1 MTRFLFWNLN
11 RHDLHGF
18 VRDLAW
24 QENADVV
31 ILAECPTSP
40 AKILLEL
47 NADAPG
53 YARTRSYVKGPADL
67 QHYRKAPSY
76 TDAPDYAK
84 ASPHA
89 KAPDHAKG
97 SDYEYAAGNCGHLL
111 FFTRFDASLMTPLW
125 ESHRVSI
132 RRLALPAR
140 QSILVAAAHLPAK
153 MNFSE
158 ESLLVEAVHLAQAI
172 DEVETSEGH
181 QRTILLGDM
190 NMNPFEAGMVIAG
203 GLHAVMSR
211 QVAARKT
218 RLVQKQR
225 YKYFY
230 NPMWNYLGDRGEAGG
245 TFYFE
250 GAEHLCYYWN
260 VYDQVLLRPDLLKGF
275 APENVRIPTSIRGF
289 SLLQED
295 GQPEKDTVSD
305 HLPVT
310 LELNF

>member
-1 MTRFLFWNLN
+1 
-11 RHDLHGF
+11 
-18 VRDLAW
+18 
-24 QENADVV
+24 
-31 ILAECPTSP
+31 
-40 AKILLEL
+40 
-47 NADAPG
+47 
-53 YARTRSYVKGPADL
+53 
-67 QHYRKAPSY
+67 
-76 TDAPDYAK
+76 
-84 ASPHA
+84 
-89 KAPDHAKG
+89 
-97 SDYEYAAGNCGHLL
+97 
-111 FFTRFDASLMTPLW
+111 
-125 ESHRVSI
+125 
-132 RRLALPAR
+132 
-140 QSILVAAAHLPAK
+140 

-158 ESLLVEAVHLAQAI
+158 ESLLVESVHLAQSI

-211 QVAARKT
+211 RVAARKT

-230 NPMWNYLGDRGEAGG
+230 NPMWNHFGDHGEAGG

-260 VYDQVLLRPDLLKGF
+260 LFDQVLLRPALLDGF

-295 GQPEKDTVSD
+295 GQPDKDTVSD
-305 HLPVT
+305 HLPLT
-310 LELNF
+310 LELKF

>member
-11 RHDLHGF
+11 RRELHGF
-18 VRDLAW
+18 VARLAR
-24 QENADVV
+24 QEKADVV

-40 AKILLEL
+40 AQLLEEL
-47 NADAPG
+47 NAD
-53 YARTRSYVKGPADL
+53 S
-67 QHYRKAPSY
+67 
-76 TDAPDYAK
+76 PDYAD
-84 ASPHA
+84 ARHYQY
-89 KAPDHAKG
+89 AP
-97 SDYEYAAGNCGHLL
+97 GNCGHLL
-111 FFTRFDASLMTPLW
+111 FFTRFESNLLTPLF

-132 RRLALPAR
+132 RRLTLPR
-140 QSILVAAAHLPAK
+140 CQSILVAAAHLPAK

-158 ESLLVEAVHLAQAI
+158 ESLLVESVHLAQAI
-172 DEVETSEGH
+172 DEVEIAEGH

-211 QVAARKT
+211 RVAARMT

-225 YKYFY
+225 YKFFY
-230 NPMWNYLGDRGEAGG
+230 NPMWNHFGDHGEAGG

-260 VYDQVLLRPDLLKGF
+260 LFDQVLLRPALLKGF

-295 GQPEKDTVSD
+295 GQPDKETMSD

-310 LELNF
+310 LELKF

>member
-11 RHDLHGF
+11 RRDLPGF
-18 VRDLAW
+18 VRNLAR

-31 ILAECPTSP
+31 ILAECPTPP
-40 AKILLEL
+40 AKLLEEL
-47 NADAPG
+47 NADAPD
-53 YARTRSYVKGPADL
+53 YADS
-67 QHYRKAPSY
+67 
-76 TDAPDYAK
+76 PDYQY
-84 ASPHA
+84 
-89 KAPDHAKG
+89 AP
-97 SDYEYAAGNCGHLL
+97 GNCGHLL
-111 FFTRFDASLMTPLW
+111 FFTRFESSLLTPLF

-132 RRLALPAR
+132 RRLALPGC

-158 ESLLVEAVHLAQAI
+158 ESLLVESVYLAQSI
-172 DEVETSEGH
+172 DEVEVSEGH
-181 QRTILLGDM
+181 QRTVLLGDM

-211 QVAARKT
+211 RVASRMT

-225 YKYFY
+225 YKFFY
-230 NPMWNYLGDRGEAGG
+230 NPMWNHFGDNGEAGG

-260 VYDQVLLRPDLLKGF
+260 LFDQVLLRPALLKGF
-275 APENVRIPTSIRGF
+275 APENVRIPTSIRDF

-295 GQPEKDTVSD
+295 GQPDKETMSD

-310 LELNF
+310 LELKF

>member
-11 RHDLHGF
+11 RRDLHGF
-18 VRDLAW
+18 VRNLAR

-31 ILAECPTSP
+31 ILAECGTEP
-40 AKILLEL
+40 AKILQEL
-47 NADAPG
+47 NAD
-53 YARTRSYVKGPADL
+53 
-67 QHYRKAPSY
+67 
-76 TDAPDYAK
+76 
-84 ASPHA
+84 SPHYA
-89 KAPDHAKG
+89 DARH
-97 SDYEYAAGNCGHLL
+97 YQYAAGNCGHLL
-111 FFTRFDASLMTPLW
+111 FFTRFESSLLTPLF

-132 RRLALPAR
+132 RRLALPGHE
-140 QSILVAAAHLPAK
+140 SILLAAAHLPAK

-158 ESLLVEAVHLAQAI
+158 ESLLVESVHLAQSI

-203 GLHAVMSR
+203 GLHALMSR
-211 QVAARKT
+211 RVAARKT

-225 YKYFY
+225 YKFFY
-230 NPMWNYLGDRGEAGG
+230 NPMWNHFGDNGEAGG

-260 VYDQVLLRPDLLKGF
+260 LFDQVLLRPDLLDGF

-295 GQPEKDTVSD
+295 GQPDKDTMSD
-305 HLPVT
+305 HLPLT
-310 LELNF
+310 LELKLRGVPV

>member
-11 RHDLHGF
+11 RRELHGF
-18 VRDLAW
+18 VRNLAR

-40 AKILLEL
+40 AQLLEEL
-47 NADAPG
+47 NAD
-53 YARTRSYVKGPADL
+53 S
-67 QHYRKAPSY
+67 S
-76 TDAPDYAK
+76 DYAD
-84 ASPHA
+84 ARHYQY
-89 KAPDHAKG
+89 AP
-97 SDYEYAAGNCGHLL
+97 GNCGHLL
-111 FFTRFDASLMTPLW
+111 FFTRFESSLLTPLF

-132 RRLALPAR
+132 RRLELPGC
-140 QSILVAAAHLPAK
+140 QSILLAAAHLPAK

-158 ESLLVEAVHLAQAI
+158 ESLLVESVHLAQSI
-172 DEVETSEGH
+172 DEVERSEGH

-211 QVAARKT
+211 RVASRKT

-225 YKYFY
+225 YKFFY
-230 NPMWNYLGDRGEAGG
+230 NPMWNHFGDNGEAGG
-245 TFYFE
+245 TFYYE

-260 VYDQVLLRPDLLKGF
+260 LFDQVLLRPDLLDGF

-295 GQPEKDTVSD
+295 GQPDKETMSD

-310 LELNF
+310 LELKF

>member
-1 MTRFLFWNLN
+1 MMRFLFWNLN
-11 RHDLHGF
+11 RRDLHGF
-18 VRDLAW
+18 VRNLAR

-40 AKILLEL
+40 AQLLEEL
-47 NADAPG
+47 NAE
-53 YARTRSYVKGPADL
+53 
-67 QHYRKAPSY
+67 
-76 TDAPDYAK
+76 APDYAD
-84 ASPHA
+84 ARHYQY
-89 KAPDHAKG
+89 AP
-97 SDYEYAAGNCGHLL
+97 GNCGHLL
-111 FFTRFDASLMTPLW
+111 FFTRFESNLLTPLF

-132 RRLALPAR
+132 RRLALPAC

-158 ESLLVEAVHLAQAI
+158 ESLLVESVHLAQAI
-172 DEVETSEGH
+172 DEVEISEGH
-181 QRTILLGDM
+181 QRTILLDDM

-211 QVAARKT
+211 RVAARKT
-218 RLVQKQR
+218 RLVQRQR
-225 YKYFY
+225 YKFFY
-230 NPMWNYLGDRGEAGG
+230 NPMWNHFGDNGEACG

-260 VYDQVLLRPDLLKGF
+260 LFDQVLLRPDLLEGF

-295 GQPEKDTVSD
+295 GQPDKETVSD

-310 LELNF
+310 LELKF

>member
-11 RHDLHGF
+11 RRELHGF
-18 VRDLAW
+18 VARLAR

-40 AKILLEL
+40 AQLLEDL
-47 NADAPG
+47 NAEAPYYQ
-53 YARTRSYVKGPADL
+53 YAP
-67 QHYRKAPSY
+67 
-76 TDAPDYAK
+76 
-84 ASPHA
+84 
-89 KAPDHAKG
+89 
-97 SDYEYAAGNCGHLL
+97 GNCGHLL
-111 FFTRFDASLMTPLW
+111 FFTRFESSLLTPLW

-132 RRLALPAR
+132 RRLALPR
-140 QSILVAAAHLPAK
+140 RKSILVAAAHLPSK
-153 MNFSE
+153 LNFSE
-158 ESLLVEAVHLAQAI
+158 ESLLVESVHLAQSI

-203 GLHAVMSR
+203 GLHAVMNR
-211 QVAARKT
+211 HVASRKT
-218 RLVQKQR
+218 RTVQHRK

-230 NPMWNYLGDRGEAGG
+230 NPMWGHFGDSGEAGG
-245 TFYFE
+245 TFYYE
-250 GAEHLCYYWN
+250 GADALCYYWN
-260 VYDQVLLRPDLLKGF
+260 LFDQVLLRPDLLEGF

-295 GQPEKDTVSD
+295 GQPDKETISD

-310 LELNF
+310 LELKL